1 MGYYITF
8 EQDGTLSGRY
18 LLSVHGDNIPADAV
32 EVSEELFW
40 QTINETDGIWKR
52 DPETGEITKHP
63 FHPAPPYV
71 PEQVTRAQGKAALI
85 QAGLWQAVLD
95 YVEGITDPTE
105 KALADVALNDTQDW
119 RRDSPFLNQAA
130 LAVGLSEE
138 QLDDLF
144 TAAAQIAL

>member
-1 MGYYITF
+1 MKPDFRGTVYWLSHVDKHTITEIGETVPEGAF
-8 EQDGTLSGRY
+8 LEE
-18 LLSVHGDNIPADAV
+18 P
-32 EVSEELFW
+32 EVPEL
-40 QTINETDGIWKR
+40 E
-52 DPETGEITKHP
+52 
-63 FHPAPPYV
+63 PYV
-71 PEQVTRAQGKAALI
+71 PQQVTRAQGKVALI

-105 KALADVALNDTQDW
+105 KALADVALNDTTHW

-144 TAAAQIAL
+144 VAAAHIAL